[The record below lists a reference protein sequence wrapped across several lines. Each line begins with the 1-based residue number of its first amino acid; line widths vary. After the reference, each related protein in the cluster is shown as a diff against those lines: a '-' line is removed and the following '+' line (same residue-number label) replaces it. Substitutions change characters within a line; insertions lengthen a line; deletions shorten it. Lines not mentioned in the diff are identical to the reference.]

1 MTPQQINSNHKAYL
15 GDLIG
20 GSLMLSE
27 AQLVAELLLTE
38 PDKQQWDDAIVEQN
52 ILQKRSPASAKR
64 NAATIKKRIANLGEQ
79 FLSSLVNANH
89 EEAAQLMM
97 AATLINSPLLADFMR
112 TVVMDAKRM
121 YRESIDIKDWE
132 GFWEDKCRIYPEL
145 ADMSESSTYKIA
157 QVAFKV
163 MTDSGFLEST
173 KTKVLTNIYITP
185 DVRNLLVQMDQEDI
199 IQAME
204 AY

>member
-1 MTPQQINSNHKAYL
+1 MTEYKKYL

-20 GSLMLSE
+20 GSLMIKES
-27 AQLVAELLLTE
+27 QLIADLLLTQPSKE
-38 PDKQQWDDAIVEQN
+38 QWDDAIVHQN

-64 NAATIKKRIANLGEQ
+64 NAATIKKRIGSLSNE
-79 FLSSLVNANH
+79 FLSALANANH
-89 EEAAQLMM
+89 EAASQLMM

-121 YRESIDIKDWE
+121 YRESIDNKDWE
-132 GFWEDKCRIYPEL
+132 YFWEDKCRLYPEF
-145 ADMSESSTYKIA
+145 AEMSESSTYKIA

-163 MTDSGFLEST
+163 MTDGGFLEST
-173 KTKVLTNIYITP
+173 KSKVLTNIYIEP
-185 DVRNLLVQMDQEDI
+185 DVRSLLIEMDKEDI

>member
-1 MTPQQINSNHKAYL
+1 MSEHKKYL

-20 GSLMLSE
+20 GSLMITE
-27 AQLVAELLLTE
+27 AQLIAELLLSD
-38 PDKQQWDDAIVEQN
+38 PSKDQWDEAIVEQN

-64 NAATIKKRIANLGEQ
+64 NAATIKKRIANLGNQ
-79 FLSSLVNANH
+79 FLSALVNANH

-121 YRESIDIKDWE
+121 YRENIDMKDWE
-132 GFWEDKCRIYPEL
+132 YFWEDKCRIYPDF

-163 MTDSGFLEST
+163 MTDGGFLEST

-185 DVRNLLVQMDQEDI
+185 DVRDLLVEMDRDDI

-204 AY
+204 IY

>member
-1 MTPQQINSNHKAYL
+1 MAEHKKYL

-20 GSLMLSE
+20 GSLMITE
-27 AQLVAELLLTE
+27 AQLVAELLLSE
-38 PDKQQWDDAIVEQN
+38 PTKEQWDNAIVNQN

-64 NAATIKKRIANLGEQ
+64 NASTIRKRISSLGNK
-79 FLSSLVNANH
+79 FLSALVEANH

-121 YRESIDIKDWE
+121 YRESIDMKDWE
-132 GFWEDKCRIYPEL
+132 YFWEDKCRIYPDF

-163 MTDSGFLEST
+163 MTDGGFLEST

-185 DVRNLLVQMDQEDI
+185 DVRELLIDLDREDI
-199 IQAME
+199 IRAME
-204 AY
+204 TY

>member
-1 MTPQQINSNHKAYL
+1 MIA
-15 GDLIG
+15 D
-20 GSLMLSE
+20 
-27 AQLVAELLLTE
+27 LLLTQPSKE
-38 PDKQQWDDAIVEQN
+38 QWDDALVNQN

-64 NAATIKKRIANLGEQ
+64 NAATIKKRIGSLSNE
-79 FLSSLVNANH
+79 FLSALANANH

-121 YRESIDIKDWE
+121 YRESIDSKDWE
-132 GFWEDKCRIYPEL
+132 YFWEDKCRLYPEF
-145 ADMSESSTYKIA
+145 AEMSESSTYKIA

-163 MTDSGFLEST
+163 MTDGGFLEST
-173 KTKVLTNIYITP
+173 KSKILTNIYIEP
-185 DVRNLLVQMDQEDI
+185 DVRSLLIEMDKEDI

>member
-1 MTPQQINSNHKAYL
+1 MTEYKKYL

-20 GSLMLSE
+20 GSLMIKES
-27 AQLVAELLLTE
+27 QLIADLLLTQPSKE
-38 PDKQQWDDAIVEQN
+38 QWDDAIVNQN

-64 NAATIKKRIANLGEQ
+64 NAATIKKRIGSLSNE
-79 FLSSLVNANH
+79 FLSALANANH
-89 EEAAQLMM
+89 EAAAQLMM

-121 YRESIDIKDWE
+121 YRESIDSKDWE
-132 GFWEDKCRIYPEL
+132 YFWEDKCCLYPEF
-145 ADMSESSTYKIA
+145 AEMSESSTYKIA

-163 MTDSGFLEST
+163 MTDGGFLEST
-173 KTKVLTNIYITP
+173 KSKVLTNIYIEP
-185 DVRNLLVQMDQEDI
+185 DVRSLLIEMDKEDI

>member
-1 MTPQQINSNHKAYL
+1 MTEYKKYL

-20 GSLMLSE
+20 GSLMIKES
-27 AQLVAELLLTE
+27 QLIADLLLTQPSKE
-38 PDKQQWDDAIVEQN
+38 QWDDAIVNQN

-64 NAATIKKRIANLGEQ
+64 NAATIKKRIGS
-79 FLSSLVNANH
+79 LSNEFFSALANANH
-89 EEAAQLMM
+89 EAAAQLMM

-121 YRESIDIKDWE
+121 YRESIDSKDWE
-132 GFWEDKCRIYPEL
+132 YFWEDKCRLYPEF
-145 ADMSESSTYKIA
+145 AEMSESSTYKIA

-163 MTDSGFLEST
+163 MTDGGFLEST
-173 KTKVLTNIYITP
+173 KSKVLTNIYIEP
-185 DVRNLLVQMDQEDI
+185 DVRSLLIEMDKEDI

>member
-1 MTPQQINSNHKAYL
+1 MTEYKKYL

-20 GSLMLSE
+20 GSLMIKES
-27 AQLVAELLLTE
+27 QLIADLLLTQPSKE
-38 PDKQQWDDAIVEQN
+38 QWDDAIVNQN

-64 NAATIKKRIANLGEQ
+64 NAATIKKRIGSLSNE
-79 FLSSLVNANH
+79 FLSALANANH
-89 EEAAQLMM
+89 EAAAQLMM

-121 YRESIDIKDWE
+121 YRESIDSKDWE
-132 GFWEDKCRIYPEL
+132 YFWEDKCRLYPEF
-145 ADMSESSTYKIA
+145 AEMSESSTYKIA

-173 KTKVLTNIYITP
+173 KSKVLTNIYIEP
-185 DVRNLLVQMDQEDI
+185 DVRSLLIEMDKEDI

>member
-1 MTPQQINSNHKAYL
+1 MTEHKKYL

-20 GSLMLSE
+20 GSLMITE
-27 AQLVAELLLTE
+27 AQLIAELLLTE
-38 PDKQQWDDAIVEQN
+38 PSKTQWDDAIVDQN

-64 NAATIKKRIANLGEQ
+64 NAATIKKRIANLGSK

-121 YRESIDIKDWE
+121 YRENIVMKDWE
-132 GFWEDKCRIYPEL
+132 YFWEDKCRLHPEF
-145 ADMSESSTYKIA
+145 ADMSESSTYKVA

-163 MTDSGFLEST
+163 MTDGGFLEST
-173 KTKVLTNIYITP
+173 KTKALTNIYITP
-185 DVRNLLVQMDQEDI
+185 DVRSLLVEMNKDDI

-204 AY
+204 IY

>member
-1 MTPQQINSNHKAYL
+1 MTEYKKYL

-20 GSLMLSE
+20 GSLMIKES
-27 AQLVAELLLTE
+27 QLIADLLLTQPSKE
-38 PDKQQWDDAIVEQN
+38 QWDDAIVNQN

-64 NAATIKKRIANLGEQ
+64 NAATIKKRIGSLSNE
-79 FLSSLVNANH
+79 FLSALANANH
-89 EEAAQLMM
+89 EAASQLMM

-121 YRESIDIKDWE
+121 YRESIDNKDWE
-132 GFWEDKCRIYPEL
+132 YFWEDKCRLYPEF
-145 ADMSESSTYKIA
+145 AEMSESSTYKIS

-163 MTDSGFLEST
+163 MTDGGFLEST
-173 KTKVLTNIYITP
+173 KTKVLTNIYIEP
-185 DVRNLLVQMDQEDI
+185 DVRSLLIKMDREDI

>member
-1 MTPQQINSNHKAYL
+1 MTEYKKYL

-20 GSLMLSE
+20 GSLMIKES
-27 AQLVAELLLTE
+27 QLIADLLLTQPSKE
-38 PDKQQWDDAIVEQN
+38 QWDDAIVNQN

-64 NAATIKKRIANLGEQ
+64 NAATIKKRIGSLSNE
-79 FLSSLVNANH
+79 FLSALANANH
-89 EEAAQLMM
+89 EAAAQLMM

-121 YRESIDIKDWE
+121 YRESIDSKDWE
-132 GFWEDKCRIYPEL
+132 YFWEDKCRLYPEF
-145 ADMSESSTYKIA
+145 AEMSESSTYKIA

-163 MTDSGFLEST
+163 MTDGGFLEST
-173 KTKVLTNIYITP
+173 KSKVLTNIYIEP
-185 DVRNLLVQMDQEDI
+185 DVRSLLIEMDQEDI

>member
-1 MTPQQINSNHKAYL
+1 MTEYKKYL

-20 GSLMLSE
+20 GSLMIKES
-27 AQLVAELLLTE
+27 QLIADLLLTQPSKE
-38 PDKQQWDDAIVEQN
+38 QWDDAIVNQN

-64 NAATIKKRIANLGEQ
+64 NAATIKKRIGSLSNE
-79 FLSSLVNANH
+79 FLSALANANH
-89 EEAAQLMM
+89 EAASQLMM

-121 YRESIDIKDWE
+121 YRESIDNKDW
-132 GFWEDKCRIYPEL
+132 GYFWEDKCRLYPEF
-145 ADMSESSTYKIA
+145 AEMSESSTYKIA

-163 MTDSGFLEST
+163 MTDGGFLEST
-173 KTKVLTNIYITP
+173 KSKVLTNIYIEP
-185 DVRNLLVQMDQEDI
+185 DVRSLLIEMDQEDI

>member
-1 MTPQQINSNHKAYL
+1 MAEHKKYL

-20 GSLMLSE
+20 GSLMITE
-27 AQLVAELLLTE
+27 AQLIAELLLSDPSKE
-38 PDKQQWDDAIVEQN
+38 QWDDAIVDQN

-64 NAATIKKRIANLGEQ
+64 NAATIKKRIANLGNK
-79 FLSSLVNANH
+79 FLSTLVNANH

-121 YRESIDIKDWE
+121 YRENIDMKDWE
-132 GFWEDKCRIYPEL
+132 YFWEDKCRIYPDFV
-145 ADMSESSTYKIA
+145 DMSESSTYKIA

-163 MTDSGFLEST
+163 MTDGGFLEST

-185 DVRNLLVQMDQEDI
+185 DVRQLLVDMNRDDI

-204 AY
+204 IY

>member
-1 MTPQQINSNHKAYL
+1 MTEYKKYL

-20 GSLMLSE
+20 GSLMIKES
-27 AQLVAELLLTE
+27 QLIAGLLLTQPSKE
-38 PDKQQWDDAIVEQN
+38 QWDDAIVNQN

-64 NAATIKKRIANLGEQ
+64 NAATIKKRIGSLSNE
-79 FLSSLVNANH
+79 FLSALANANH
-89 EEAAQLMM
+89 EAAAQLMM

-121 YRESIDIKDWE
+121 YRESIDNKDWE
-132 GFWEDKCRIYPEL
+132 YFWEDKCRLYPEF
-145 ADMSESSTYKIA
+145 AEMSESSTYKIA

-163 MTDSGFLEST
+163 MTDGGVLEST
-173 KTKVLTNIYITP
+173 KSKVLTNIYIEP
-185 DVRNLLVQMDQEDI
+185 DVRSLLIEMDQEDI

>member
-1 MTPQQINSNHKAYL
+1 MAEHKKYL

-20 GSLMLSE
+20 GSLMITE
-27 AQLVAELLLTE
+27 AQLIAELLLSDPSKE
-38 PDKQQWDDAIVEQN
+38 QWDDAIVDQN

-64 NAATIKKRIANLGEQ
+64 NAATIKKRIANLGNK
-79 FLSSLVNANH
+79 FLSTLVNANH

-121 YRESIDIKDWE
+121 YRENIDMKDWE
-132 GFWEDKCRIYPEL
+132 YFWEDKCRIYPDF

-163 MTDSGFLEST
+163 MTDGGFLEST

-185 DVRNLLVQMDQEDI
+185 DV
-199 IQAME
+199 
-204 AY
+204 

>member
-1 MTPQQINSNHKAYL
+1 MSEYKKYL

-20 GSLMLSE
+20 GSLMITE
-27 AQLVAELLLTE
+27 AQLIAELLLSE
-38 PDKQQWDDAIVEQN
+38 PSKEQWDEAIVEQN

-64 NAATIKKRIANLGEQ
+64 NAATIKKRIANLGNK
-79 FLSSLVNANH
+79 FLSALVKANH

-121 YRESIDIKDWE
+121 YRENIDMKDWE
-132 GFWEDKCRIYPEL
+132 YFWEDKCRIYPDF

-163 MTDSGFLEST
+163 MTDGGFLEST
-173 KTKVLTNIYITP
+173 KTKALTNIYITP
-185 DVRNLLVQMDQEDI
+185 DVRDLLVEMDRDDI

-204 AY
+204 IY

>member
-1 MTPQQINSNHKAYL
+1 MSEHKKYL

-20 GSLMLSE
+20 GSLMINE
-27 AQLVAELLLTE
+27 AQLIAELLLSE
-38 PDKQQWDDAIVEQN
+38 PNKEQWDEAIVEQN

-64 NAATIKKRIANLGEQ
+64 NAATIKKRIANLGNK
-79 FLSSLVNANH
+79 FLSALVKANH

-97 AATLINSPLLADFMR
+97 AATLMNSPLLADFMR

-121 YRESIDIKDWE
+121 YRENIDMKDWE
-132 GFWEDKCRIYPEL
+132 YFWEDKCRIYPDF
-145 ADMSESSTYKIA
+145 ADMSDSSTYKIA

-163 MTDSGFLEST
+163 MTDGGFLEST

-185 DVRNLLVQMDQEDI
+185 DVRDLLVEMDRDDI

-204 AY
+204 IY

>member
-1 MTPQQINSNHKAYL
+1 MTEYKKYL

-20 GSLMLSE
+20 GSLMIKES
-27 AQLVAELLLTE
+27 QLIADLLLTQPSKE
-38 PDKQQWDDAIVEQN
+38 QWDDAIVNQN

-64 NAATIKKRIANLGEQ
+64 NAATIKKRIGSLSNE
-79 FLSSLVNANH
+79 FLSALANANH
-89 EEAAQLMM
+89 EAAAQLMM

-121 YRESIDIKDWE
+121 YRESIDSKDWE
-132 GFWEDKCRIYPEL
+132 YFWEDKCRLYPEF
-145 ADMSESSTYKIA
+145 AEMSESSTYKIA

-163 MTDSGFLEST
+163 MTDGGFLEST
-173 KTKVLTNIYITP
+173 KSKVLTNIYIEP
-185 DVRNLLVQMDQEDI
+185 DVRSLLIEMDKEDI

>member
-1 MTPQQINSNHKAYL
+1 MTEYKKYL

-20 GSLMLSE
+20 GSLMIKES
-27 AQLVAELLLTE
+27 QLIADLLLTQPTKE
-38 PDKQQWDDAIVEQN
+38 QWDDAIVNQN

-64 NAATIKKRIANLGEQ
+64 NAATIKKRIGSLSNE
-79 FLSSLVNANH
+79 FLSALANANH
-89 EEAAQLMM
+89 EAAAQLMM

-121 YRESIDIKDWE
+121 YRESIDSKDWE
-132 GFWEDKCRIYPEL
+132 YFWEDKCRLYPEF
-145 ADMSESSTYKIA
+145 AEMSESSTYKIA

-163 MTDSGFLEST
+163 MTDGGFLEST
-173 KTKVLTNIYITP
+173 KSKVLTNIYIEP
-185 DVRNLLVQMDQEDI
+185 DVRSLLIEMDQEDI

>member
-1 MTPQQINSNHKAYL
+1 MTEYKKYL

-20 GSLMLSE
+20 GSLMIKES
-27 AQLVAELLLTE
+27 QLIADLLLTQPSKE
-38 PDKQQWDDAIVEQN
+38 QWDDAIVNQN

-64 NAATIKKRIANLGEQ
+64 NAATIKKRIGSLSNE
-79 FLSSLVNANH
+79 FLSALANANH
-89 EEAAQLMM
+89 EAAAQLMM

-121 YRESIDIKDWE
+121 YRESIDNKDWE
-132 GFWEDKCRIYPEL
+132 YFWEDKCRLYPEF
-145 ADMSESSTYKIA
+145 AEMSESSTYKIA

-163 MTDSGFLEST
+163 MTDGGFLEST
-173 KTKVLTNIYITP
+173 KSKVLTNIYIEP
-185 DVRNLLVQMDQEDI
+185 DVRSLLIEMDQEDI

>member
-1 MTPQQINSNHKAYL
+1 MSEHKKYL

-20 GSLMLSE
+20 GSLMINE
-27 AQLVAELLLTE
+27 AQLIAELLLSDPSKE
-38 PDKQQWDDAIVEQN
+38 QWDEAIVEQN

-64 NAATIKKRIANLGEQ
+64 NAATIKKRIVNLGNK
-79 FLSSLVNANH
+79 FLSALVNANH

-97 AATLINSPLLADFMR
+97 AATLMNSPLLADFMR

-121 YRESIDIKDWE
+121 YRENIDMKDWE
-132 GFWEDKCRIYPEL
+132 YFWEDKCRIYPDF

-163 MTDSGFLEST
+163 MTDGGFLEST

-185 DVRNLLVQMDQEDI
+185 DVRDLLVEMDRDDI

-204 AY
+204 IY

>member
-1 MTPQQINSNHKAYL
+1 MTEYKKYL

-20 GSLMLSE
+20 GSLMIKES
-27 AQLVAELLLTE
+27 QLIADLLLTQPNKE
-38 PDKQQWDDAIVEQN
+38 QWDDAIVNQN

-64 NAATIKKRIANLGEQ
+64 NAATIKKRIGSLSNE
-79 FLSSLVNANH
+79 FLSALANANH
-89 EEAAQLMM
+89 EAAAQLMM

-121 YRESIDIKDWE
+121 YRESIDSKDWE
-132 GFWEDKCRIYPEL
+132 YFWEDKCRLYPEF
-145 ADMSESSTYKIA
+145 AEMSESSTYKIA

-163 MTDSGFLEST
+163 MTDGGFLEST
-173 KTKVLTNIYITP
+173 KSKVLTNIYIEP
-185 DVRNLLVQMDQEDI
+185 DVRSLLIEMNQEDI

>member
-1 MTPQQINSNHKAYL
+1 MAEHKKYL

-20 GSLMLSE
+20 GSLMITE
-27 AQLVAELLLTE
+27 AQLIAELLLSDPSKE
-38 PDKQQWDDAIVEQN
+38 QWDDAIVDQN

-64 NAATIKKRIANLGEQ
+64 NAATIKKRIANLGNT
-79 FLSSLVNANH
+79 FLSTLVNANH

-97 AATLINSPLLADFMR
+97 AATLINSPLLTDFMR

-121 YRESIDIKDWE
+121 YRENIDMKDWE
-132 GFWEDKCRIYPEL
+132 YFWEDKCRIYPDF

-163 MTDSGFLEST
+163 MTDGGFLEST

-185 DVRNLLVQMDQEDI
+185 DVRQLLVDMDRDDI

-204 AY
+204 IY

>member
-1 MTPQQINSNHKAYL
+1 MSEYKKYL

-20 GSLMLSE
+20 GSLMITE
-27 AQLVAELLLTE
+27 AQLIAELLLSE
-38 PDKQQWDDAIVEQN
+38 PSKEQWDEAIVEQN

-64 NAATIKKRIANLGEQ
+64 NAATIKKRIANLGNK
-79 FLSSLVNANH
+79 FLSALVKANH

-121 YRESIDIKDWE
+121 YRENIDMKDWE
-132 GFWEDKCRIYPEL
+132 YFWEDKCRIYPDF

-163 MTDSGFLEST
+163 MTDGGFLEST
-173 KTKVLTNIYITP
+173 KTKILTNIYITP
-185 DVRNLLVQMDQEDI
+185 DVRNLLVEMDRDDI

-204 AY
+204 IY

>member
-1 MTPQQINSNHKAYL
+1 MSEYKKYL

-20 GSLMLSE
+20 GSLMITE
-27 AQLVAELLLTE
+27 AQLIAELLLSE
-38 PDKQQWDDAIVEQN
+38 PSKEQWDEAIVEQN

-64 NAATIKKRIANLGEQ
+64 NAATIKKRIANLGNK
-79 FLSSLVNANH
+79 FLSALVNANY

-97 AATLINSPLLADFMR
+97 AATLMNSPLLADFMR

-121 YRESIDIKDWE
+121 YRENIDMKDWE
-132 GFWEDKCRIYPEL
+132 YFWEDKCRIYPDF

-163 MTDSGFLEST
+163 MTDGGFLEST

-185 DVRNLLVQMDQEDI
+185 DVRDLLVEMDRDDI

-204 AY
+204 IY

>member
-1 MTPQQINSNHKAYL
+1 MSEHKKYL

-20 GSLMLSE
+20 GSLMITE
-27 AQLVAELLLTE
+27 AQLIAELLLSD
-38 PDKQQWDDAIVEQN
+38 PSKDQWDEAIVEQN

-64 NAATIKKRIANLGEQ
+64 NAATIKKRIANLGNQ
-79 FLSSLVNANH
+79 FLSALVNANH

-97 AATLINSPLLADFMR
+97 AATLMNSPLLADFMR

-121 YRESIDIKDWE
+121 YRESIDMKDWE
-132 GFWEDKCRIYPEL
+132 YFWEDKCRIYTDF

-163 MTDSGFLEST
+163 MTDGGFLEST
-173 KTKVLTNIYITP
+173 KTKILTNIYITP
-185 DVRNLLVQMDQEDI
+185 DVRNLLVEMDRDDI

-204 AY
+204 IY

>member
-1 MTPQQINSNHKAYL
+1 MAEHKKYL

-20 GSLMLSE
+20 GSLMITE
-27 AQLVAELLLTE
+27 AQLIAELLLSDPSKE
-38 PDKQQWDDAIVEQN
+38 QWDDAIVDQN

-64 NAATIKKRIANLGEQ
+64 NAATIKKRIANLGNK
-79 FLSSLVNANH
+79 FLSTLVNANH

-121 YRESIDIKDWE
+121 YRENIDMKDWE
-132 GFWEDKCRIYPEL
+132 YFWEDKCRIYPDF

-163 MTDSGFLEST
+163 MTDGGFLEST
-173 KTKVLTNIYITP
+173 KTKALTNIYITP
-185 DVRNLLVQMDQEDI
+185 DVRQLLVDMDRDDI

-204 AY
+204 IY

>member
-1 MTPQQINSNHKAYL
+1 MSEYKKYL

-20 GSLMLSE
+20 GSLMITE
-27 AQLVAELLLTE
+27 AQLIAELLLSE
-38 PDKQQWDDAIVEQN
+38 PSKEQWDEAIVEQN

-64 NAATIKKRIANLGEQ
+64 NAATIKKRIANLGNK
-79 FLSSLVNANH
+79 FLSALVKANH

-121 YRESIDIKDWE
+121 YRENIDMKDWE
-132 GFWEDKCRIYPEL
+132 YFWEDKCRIYPDF

-163 MTDSGFLEST
+163 MTDGGFLEST

-185 DVRNLLVQMDQEDI
+185 DVRDLLVEMDRDDI

-204 AY
+204 IY

>member
-1 MTPQQINSNHKAYL
+1 MTEYKKYL

-20 GSLMLSE
+20 GSLMIKES
-27 AQLVAELLLTE
+27 QLIADLLLSQPSKE
-38 PDKQQWDDAIVEQN
+38 QWDDAIVNQN

-64 NAATIKKRIANLGEQ
+64 NAATIKKRIGSLSNE
-79 FLSSLVNANH
+79 FLSALVNANH
-89 EEAAQLMM
+89 EAAAQLMM

-121 YRESIDIKDWE
+121 YRESINNKDWE
-132 GFWEDKCRIYPEL
+132 YFWEDKCRLYPEF
-145 ADMSESSTYKIA
+145 AEMSESSTYKIA

-163 MTDSGFLEST
+163 MTDGGFLEST
-173 KTKVLTNIYITP
+173 KSKVLTNIYIEP
-185 DVRNLLVQMDQEDI
+185 DVRSLLIEMDKEYI

>member
-1 MTPQQINSNHKAYL
+1 MTEYKKYL

-20 GSLMLSE
+20 GSLMIKES
-27 AQLVAELLLTE
+27 QLIAGLLLTQPSKE
-38 PDKQQWDDAIVEQN
+38 QWDDAIVNQN

-64 NAATIKKRIANLGEQ
+64 NAATIKKRIGSLSNE
-79 FLSSLVNANH
+79 FLSALANANH
-89 EEAAQLMM
+89 EAAAQLMM

-121 YRESIDIKDWE
+121 YRESIDNKDWE
-132 GFWEDKCRIYPEL
+132 YFWEDKCRLYPEF
-145 ADMSESSTYKIA
+145 AEMSESSTYKIA

-163 MTDSGFLEST
+163 MTDGGFLEST
-173 KTKVLTNIYITP
+173 KSKVLTNIYIEP
-185 DVRNLLVQMDQEDI
+185 DVRSLLIEMDQEDI

>member
-1 MTPQQINSNHKAYL
+1 MAEHKKYL

-20 GSLMLSE
+20 GSLMITE
-27 AQLVAELLLTE
+27 AQLIAELLLSDPSKE
-38 PDKQQWDDAIVEQN
+38 QWDDAIVDQN

-64 NAATIKKRIANLGEQ
+64 NAATIKKRIANLGNKY
-79 FLSSLVNANH
+79 LSTLVNANH

-121 YRESIDIKDWE
+121 YRENIDMKDWE
-132 GFWEDKCRIYPEL
+132 YFWEDKCRIYPDF

-163 MTDSGFLEST
+163 MTDGGFLEST

-185 DVRNLLVQMDQEDI
+185 DVRQLLVDMDRDDI

-204 AY
+204 IY

>member
-1 MTPQQINSNHKAYL
+1 MTEYKKYL

-20 GSLMLSE
+20 GSLMIKES
-27 AQLVAELLLTE
+27 QLIADLLLTQPSKE
-38 PDKQQWDDAIVEQN
+38 QWDDSLVNQN

-64 NAATIKKRIANLGEQ
+64 NAATIKKRIGSLSNE
-79 FLSSLVNANH
+79 FLSALANANH

-121 YRESIDIKDWE
+121 YRESIDSKDWE
-132 GFWEDKCRIYPEL
+132 YFWEDKCRLYPEF
-145 ADMSESSTYKIA
+145 AEMSESSTYKIA

-163 MTDSGFLEST
+163 MTDGGFLEST
-173 KTKVLTNIYITP
+173 KSKILTNIYIEP
-185 DVRNLLVQMDQEDI
+185 DVRSLLIEMDKEDI

>member
-1 MTPQQINSNHKAYL
+1 MADYKNYL

-20 GSLMLSE
+20 GSLMIKES
-27 AQLVAELLLTE
+27 QRVAELLLRNPNKE
-38 PDKQQWDDAIVEQN
+38 EWDEAIVEQN

-64 NAATIKKRIANLGEQ
+64 NAATIKKRIGSLGDDFLHALTKANYEE
-79 FLSSLVNANH
+79 SS
-89 EEAAQLMM
+89 QLMM

-121 YRESIDIKDWE
+121 YRENIDMKDWE
-132 GFWEDKCRIYPEL
+132 YFWEDKSRFYPEF
-145 ADMSESSTYKIA
+145 AEMSESSTYKIA

-163 MTDSGFLEST
+163 MTDGGFLEST
-173 KTKVLTNIYITP
+173 KTKALTNIYITP
-185 DVRNLLVQMDQEDI
+185 DVSNLLMKMNKNDI

-204 AY
+204 VY

>member
-1 MTPQQINSNHKAYL
+1 MTEYKKYL

-20 GSLMLSE
+20 GSLMIKES
-27 AQLVAELLLTE
+27 QLIAGLLLTQPSKE
-38 PDKQQWDDAIVEQN
+38 QWDDAIVNQN

-64 NAATIKKRIANLGEQ
+64 NAATIKKRVGSLSNE
-79 FLSSLVNANH
+79 FLSALANANH

-121 YRESIDIKDWE
+121 YRESIDNKDWE
-132 GFWEDKCRIYPEL
+132 YFWEDKCRLYPEF
-145 ADMSESSTYKIA
+145 AEMSESSTYKIA

-163 MTDSGFLEST
+163 MTDGGFLEST
-173 KTKVLTNIYITP
+173 KSKVLTNIYIEP
-185 DVRNLLVQMDQEDI
+185 NVRSLLIKMDKEDI

>member
-1 MTPQQINSNHKAYL
+1 MAEHKKYL

-20 GSLMLSE
+20 GSLMITE
-27 AQLVAELLLTE
+27 AQLIAELLLSDPSKE
-38 PDKQQWDDAIVEQN
+38 QWGDAIVDQN

-64 NAATIKKRIANLGEQ
+64 NAATIKKRIANLGNK
-79 FLSSLVNANH
+79 FLSTLVNANH

-121 YRESIDIKDWE
+121 YRENIDMKDWE
-132 GFWEDKCRIYPEL
+132 YFWEDKCRIYPDF

-163 MTDSGFLEST
+163 MTDGGFLEST

-185 DVRNLLVQMDQEDI
+185 DVRQLLVDMDRDDI

-204 AY
+204 IY